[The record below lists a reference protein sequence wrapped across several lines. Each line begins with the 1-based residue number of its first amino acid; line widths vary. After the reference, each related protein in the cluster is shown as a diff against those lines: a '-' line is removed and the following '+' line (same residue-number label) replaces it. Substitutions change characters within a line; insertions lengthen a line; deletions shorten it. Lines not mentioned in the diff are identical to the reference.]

1 MNKEQMYSLSSQWQ
15 HFRNEYQVLD
25 LLPGEE
31 TISYTGDTPNL
42 HDVDG
47 DIPVEFLNTLNYPGY
62 HKHQLRLKKNMILM
76 LMRNINKRQRLCNGT
91 RLILKNVKDRTLEFY
106 NPTNKQMADI
116 PRIKLKSNIK
126 KEVSR
131 GLDFSFLFNQILQW
145 LSINPRDKSLETKWE
160 FIYTKMYSFMDSYM
174 LHFQE

>member
-1 MNKEQMYSLSSQWQ
+1 MYSLSSQWQ

-62 HKHQLRLKKNMILM
+62 PPKHQLRSKENIILM
-76 LMRNINKRQRLCNGT
+76 LMQNINKNQGLCNGKW
-91 RLILKNVKDRTLEFY
+91 LILKNLKDRTLECY
-106 NPTNKQMADI
+106 NPTNKQMVNI
-116 PRIKLKSNIK
+116 PRINLKSDIK
-126 KEVSR
+126 KG
-131 GLDFSFLFNQILQW
+131 GLSWTRLQFPVEPSFAMTI
-145 LSINPRDKSLETKWE
+145 SKA
-160 FIYTKMYSFMDSYM
+160 
-174 LHFQE
+174 